1 VWLNKIKEVLIKVSF
16 LVEAT
21 GSGRACR
28 ACGSNNDEDAK
39 RCAAC
44 GADLAAE
51 ESSARF
57 VDDNPTLRH
66 VDPNN
71 RIELDRFLRVDQ
83 AEFACGLLRSN
94 NIPCEVSSMVLP
106 GLPAD
111 LILWVNTRDA
121 ELAWA
126 LLADLERDESRRDND
141 AA

>member
-1 VWLNKIKEVLIKVSF
+1 MTLV
-16 LVEAT
+16 VEAS

-28 ACGSNNDEDAK
+28 VCGSNNDEDAR

-44 GADLAAE
+44 GADFAAKAE
-51 ESSARF
+51 ESSTRF

-71 RIELDRFLRVDQ
+71 RIELGRFVRVDQ
-83 AEFACGLLRSN
+83 AELACGLLRSN

-121 ELAWA
+121 ELAWS
-126 LLADLERDESRRDND
+126 LLADMERQGSKRDND